1 MHLKPYLRGGSIVA
15 WSDKQ
20 IVPGSTW
27 FGEIKSAL
35 LQTNVAVLLVTPAFL
50 ASKFIY
56 EHELAPLLKEAER
69 GGVTILWVP
78 IYASAYKQIAL
89 EKYQAILHPDK
100 PLGSLPKA
108 KRNQAWVTICEE
120 IKKAAAKAP
129 SFAPQEIQI
138 GPSASHHEFRF
149 KGADQPIVLIV

>member
-50 ASKFIY
+50 ASKFIH
-56 EHELAPLLKEAER
+56 EHELGPILKEAER

-78 IYASAYKQIAL
+78 IYASAYKQTAL
-89 EKYQAILHPDK
+89 EKYQAPRRSCWRRWFHVIRTGRVCSDSHCLIT
-100 PLGSLPKA
+100 A
-108 KRNQAWVTICEE
+108 
-120 IKKAAAKAP
+120 
-129 SFAPQEIQI
+129 
-138 GPSASHHEFRF
+138 SAGLRSSN
-149 KGADQPIVLIV
+149 VLTRTGR